1 MTIVNGV
8 NKMAFENLSSKI
20 TKAFKHIQGK
30 DKLSENNMESMLKEV
45 RLALLEA
52 DVNYQVVK
60 GLLADIKEEAIGQK
74 VYTSVEPGQMVVK
87 IVHDKLVELLG
98 SEDTELHLNDKGLST
113 IMMVGLQGGGKTTS
127 VAKIANLLS
136 KKQGKKVLLV
146 ACDLVRPAAIDQL
159 KTLGEQCGLE
169 VFEKGINVK
178 AVDLVNEAKSYA
190 IKNGFDVMIVDTA
203 GRLHVD
209 EALMNELSDIKKAIS
224 PNEILLV
231 VDAMSGQDI
240 IHVAKSFHELLSVT
254 GLVVTKMDGDSR
266 GGSVLSVKSITS
278 VPVKFIGEGEKIT
291 DMDIF
296 HPERLADRI
305 LGMGD
310 VLTLVEKAQEN
321 FDEEASMKLMEKMMN
336 GTFDLDDMLAQM
348 KMVKKMGPLSG
359 VMKMLPG
366 MSALPQLNQIDDAKS
381 EESMKMTE
389 AIILSMTKKE
399 RKDPSILRSSHK
411 NRIAKGSGT
420 TVNDVNRL
428 VNSFTKQKQMM
439 SSLTRM
445 MSSGNMP
452 NMNALTNPKAQKMSK
467 GQVPSFMKGKRW

>member
-1 MTIVNGV
+1 
-8 NKMAFENLSSKI
+8 MAFENLSSKI

-30 DKLSENNMESMLKEV
+30 DRLSENNMESMLKEV

-60 GLLADIKEEAIGQK
+60 NLLAQIKEEAIGQK

-98 SEDTELHLNDKGLST
+98 SEDTELHLKEKGLST

-136 KKQGKKVLLV
+136 KKQNKKVLLV

-159 KTLGEQCGLE
+159 KTLGAQCELE
-169 VFEKGINVK
+169 VFEKGANIK
-178 AVDLVNEAKSYA
+178 AVDLVKEAKDYA
-190 IKNGFDVMIVDTA
+190 TKNDFDVMIVDTA
-203 GRLHVD
+203 GRLHID
-209 EALMNELSDIKKAIS
+209 EALMEELSQIKKVIT
-224 PNEILLV
+224 PDEILLV

-240 IHVAKSFHELLSVT
+240 INVAKSFHELLSVT

-291 DMDIF
+291 DMDVF
-296 HPERLADRI
+296 HPDRLANRI

-321 FDEEASMKLMEKMMN
+321 FDEEEGMKIMEKVMS
-336 GTFDLDDMLAQM
+336 GTFDLDDMLKQM
-348 KMVKKMGPLSG
+348 KMMKKMGPLSG
-359 VMKMLPG
+359 IMKMIPG
-366 MSALPQLNQIDDAKS
+366 MNAMPQLDQLDDAKS
-381 EESMKMTE
+381 DEAMKRTE

-420 TVNDVNRL
+420 SVNEVNRL
-428 VNSFTKQKQMM
+428 INGFMKQKQMM
-439 SSLTRM
+439 GSIARM
-445 MSSGNMP
+445 ASSGNVP
-452 NMNALTNPKAQKMSK
+452 NMDALNKAQKMSK